1 MVKLLVQIDLTYCFK
16 HCWDLIDQ
24 EFLLSND
31 PNPSTHG
38 LLLKETNQCFI
49 KLVPTKRGATE
60 TQISHV
66 MGMKS
71 ESSATCWI
79 FEMRVM
85 KVWLVALSTGLW
97 PYVVVF
103 P

>member
-1 MVKLLVQIDLTYCFK
+1 MLKLLVRIDSTYFFK

-49 KLVPTKRGATE
+49 KLVPKQRGATE
-60 TQISHV
+60 PQISHYRHEV
-66 MGMKS
+66 RKFSNMLD
-71 ESSATCWI
+71 
-79 FEMRVM
+79 F
-85 KVWLVALSTGLW
+85 
-97 PYVVVF
+97 
-103 P
+103 